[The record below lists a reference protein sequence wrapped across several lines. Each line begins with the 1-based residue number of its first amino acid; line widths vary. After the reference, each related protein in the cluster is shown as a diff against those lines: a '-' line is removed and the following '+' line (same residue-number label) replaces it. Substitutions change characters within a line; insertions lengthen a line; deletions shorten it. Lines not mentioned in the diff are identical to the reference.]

1 MIIKKY
7 IQFIK
12 EDKMGFNSIGEW
24 IETLSDDDYV
34 MNIVNR
40 YLREI
45 SPDIDLA
52 NAVNLLDE
60 REQADIKSQVQKYL
74 DGGIEEKDP
83 IVLTSTR
90 TANIINHRNGTSN
103 VTGVGSVGNKLVGES
118 VDTSTEITIAGK
130 GVFNSF
136 LKSLTALGQKES
148 KPNYQ
153 DCPEDFLIFY
163 YFSNLDS
170 NSVKMVFSR
179 FKSLIRYINSIDYK
193 ENEVN
198 LYFGIKCDGQF
209 EYGMKYD
216 DRMIPFGQFKLSKSV
231 IKWITQLESKSAF
244 SLKKELVNLSLGDI
258 ITLGRIKMD
267 MKNFNPGYHEKQS
280 YPLITDKV
288 ITFGYYGI
296 GKWDNGKLDQ
306 SELLNLK
313 NNFSTWILSKSWGG
327 KVLISIQPQSFW
339 LNIHLKLK

>member
-12 EDKMGFNSIGEW
+12 ESKMGFNSIGEW

-40 YLREI
+40 YLKEI

-52 NAVNLLDE
+52 NAINLLDKK
-60 REQADIKSQVQKYL
+60 EQAEIKSQVEKYL
-74 DGGIEEKDP
+74 NGGVEEKEP

-103 VTGVGSVGNKLVGES
+103 VTGIGSTGDKLVGES
-118 VDTSTEITIAGK
+118 VATEISVAGK

-136 LKSLTALGQKES
+136 LKSLTALGRKES
-148 KPNYQ
+148 NPNYQ
-153 DCPEDFLIFY
+153 DCPDDFLMFY
-163 YFSNLDS
+163 YYSDLEAD
-170 NSVKMVFSR
+170 SVKLIFSR
-179 FKSLIRYINSIDYK
+179 FKSLNRYVEFIDYQQ
-193 ENEVN
+193 NEVN

-209 EYGMKYD
+209 EYGMKYE

-231 IKWITQLESKSAF
+231 IRWITQLESKSAF
-244 SLKKELVNLSLGDI
+244 SLKKELVNLSFNDI
-258 ITLGRIKMD
+258 ITLGKIKMD

-288 ITFGYYGI
+288 ITFGYYGV
-296 GKWDNGKLDQ
+296 GKWDNGKLDD

-313 NNFSTWILSKSWGG
+313 NNFSTWVLSKSWSS

-339 LNIHLKLK
+339 LNIHIKLK

>member
-40 YLREI
+40 YLKEI

-52 NAVNLLDE
+52 NAINLLDK
-60 REQADIKSQVQKYL
+60 RDQASIKSQVMKYL
-74 DGGIEEKDP
+74 DDGIEEKEP

-90 TANIINHRNGTSN
+90 TANIINHKNGTSN
-103 VTGVGSVGNKLVGES
+103 VTGIGSIGDKLVGES
-118 VDTSTEITIAGK
+118 VMAEITVAGK

-136 LKSLTALGQKES
+136 LKSLTALGQKDS
-148 KPNYQ
+148 NPNYK
-153 DCPEDFLIFY
+153 DCPDDFLMFY
-163 YFSNLDS
+163 HFPNLES
-170 NSVKMVFSR
+170 ESVKMVFTR
-179 FKSLIRYINSIDYK
+179 FKSLTRYIEFIDYQ

-198 LYFGIKCDGQF
+198 LYFGVKCDGQF

-231 IKWITQLESKSAF
+231 IRWITQLESKSAF
-244 SLKKELVNLSLGDI
+244 SLKKELVNLSFKDI

-288 ITFGYYGI
+288 ITFGYYGV

-313 NNFSTWILSKSWGG
+313 NNFSTWILSKSWGS

>member
-12 EDKMGFNSIGEW
+12 EDKMGFNSLGEW

-52 NAVNLLDE
+52 NAINLLDK
-60 REQADIKSQVQKYL
+60 RDQASIKSQVQKYL
-74 DGGIEEKDP
+74 DDGIEEKEP
-83 IVLTSTR
+83 TVLTSTR
-90 TANIINHRNGTSN
+90 TANILNHKNGTSN
-103 VTGVGSVGNKLVGES
+103 VIGIGSIGDKLVGES
-118 VDTSTEITIAGK
+118 VETEISVAGK

-136 LKSLTALGQKES
+136 LKSLTALGQKDS
-148 KPNYQ
+148 NPNYQ
-153 DCPEDFLIFY
+153 DCPDEFLMFY
-163 YFSNLDS
+163 YFPNLES
-170 NSVKMVFSR
+170 NSVKMIFSR
-179 FKSLIRYINSIDYK
+179 FKSLVRYIEFVDYQQ
-193 ENEVN
+193 NEVN

-216 DRMIPFGQFKLSKSV
+216 DRMMPFGQFKLSKSV
-231 IKWITQLESKSAF
+231 IRWITQLESKSAF
-244 SLKKELVNLSLGDI
+244 SLKKELVNLSLNDI

-288 ITFGYYGI
+288 ITFGYYGV

-313 NNFSTWILSKSWGG
+313 NNFSTWVLSKSWGS

-339 LNIHLKLK
+339 LNIHIKLK